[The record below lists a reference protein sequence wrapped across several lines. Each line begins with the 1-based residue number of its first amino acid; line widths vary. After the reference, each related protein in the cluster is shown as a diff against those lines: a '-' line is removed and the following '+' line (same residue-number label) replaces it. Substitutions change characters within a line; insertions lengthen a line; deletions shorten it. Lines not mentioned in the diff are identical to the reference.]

1 MICLILSTLVAFA
14 DPSDKGYYNETEI
27 SKSSMLFAEAS
38 KVSAPQFA
46 KAESTI
52 RKHAG
57 IIKQME
63 TNTAILNDEELKT
76 WFTQN
81 QKYML
86 GYRMQVS
93 KHASM
98 LTEDYDKEFS
108 AAMNRAIEGL
118 EFDGS
123 LEICEGQAIH
133 AMMGSAPK
141 CDGTSFSKTLAKA
154 MDEDETLQTAIASIN
169 AVPWPT
175 ENVSSQSMPVVKV
188 TGTDGYI
195 NLNTFVDQMMSQR
208 MKEHQQWLE
217 QQNDS
222 LIEGLEMGDKE
233 AFKRAEANR
242 LLYLERLSADGDTL
256 FMALQKYATKRG
268 KKNPTVSSFGFCGN
282 VDELGG
288 CQGTDVTA
296 EVISILKS
304 DRYWAKVQSKSGL

>member
-1 MICLILSTLVAFA
+1 MIYLILSSLVAFA

-27 SKSSMLFAEAS
+27 SKASMLFSEAS

-52 RKHAG
+52 REHAS

-93 KHASM
+93 RHASM

-108 AAMNRAIEGL
+108 AAMNRAMEGL
-118 EFDGS
+118 EFDGT

-141 CDGTSFSKTLAKA
+141 CDGTSFSKALAKA
-154 MDEDETLQTAIASIN
+154 MDEDEALQTAIASIN
-169 AVPWPT
+169 GVPWPT
-175 ENVSSQSMPVVKV
+175 ENISSQSMHVVEV

-208 MKEHQQWLE
+208 MQEHQRWLE
-217 QQNDS
+217 GQNDS

-233 AFKRAEANR
+233 AFKKAEANR
-242 LLYLERLSADGDTL
+242 LLYLERLSADGEAL
-256 FMALQKYATKRG
+256 FTALQKYAAKRG
-268 KKNPTVSSFGFCGN
+268 KKYPVVTSVGFCGN
-282 VDELGG
+282 VEALGG
-288 CQGTDVTA
+288 CQGTDATA